1 MNTFLKK
8 PLAVL
13 LSLALTF
20 PVLPAAQA
28 AVEDALPEIGTT
40 AGGTLSIGQENLMG
54 DFYLRMIRSS
64 SPMVYDLFYCNIL
77 IISASVW
84 SQTLTRSKPRLI
96 FS

>member
-1 MNTFLKK
+1 MFAMIHELLPVIINGKASSYEYVSEK

-54 DFYLRMIRSS
+54 TFI
-64 SPMVYDLFYCNIL
+64 CG
-77 IISASVW
+77 
-84 SQTLTRSKPRLI
+84 
-96 FS
+96 

>member
-54 DFYLRMIRSS
+54 TFI
-64 SPMVYDLFYCNIL
+64 CG
-77 IISASVW
+77 
-84 SQTLTRSKPRLI
+84 
-96 FS
+96 